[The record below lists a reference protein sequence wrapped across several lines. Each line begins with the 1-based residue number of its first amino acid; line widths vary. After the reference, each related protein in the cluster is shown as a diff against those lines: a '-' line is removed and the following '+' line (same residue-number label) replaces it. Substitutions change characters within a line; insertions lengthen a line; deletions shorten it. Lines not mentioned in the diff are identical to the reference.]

1 MNFTRLFPLL
11 LIVGGALALVFT
23 KRKPTAPIPG
33 VPVGSRMSR
42 SAKLGT
48 RINDAHIKGRRIILN
63 YPRRP
68 GAPSAGIA
76 SFVYDWG
83 GVAALA
89 KTVGHWIPVLK
100 NELRGRKAGDP
111 FRARSKKMLWLIDD
125 YLARG

>member
-1 MNFTRLFPLL
+1 MNLTRLLPFL
-11 LIVGGALALVFT
+11 LIVAGALALTFT
-23 KRKPTAPIPG
+23 KRKPVVAPPPG
-33 VPVGSRMSR
+33 VPRRLSR
-42 SAKLGT
+42 SGKLNT
-48 RINDAHIKGRRIILN
+48 PINDAHIKGRRIIKS

-89 KTVGHWIPVLK
+89 KTVGYWIPVLK
-100 NELRGRKAGDP
+100 NELRARKPPDP
-111 FRARSKKMLWLIDD
+111 FRARSKKMLGLIDD